1 MPYPEKGGSGG
12 AGFSLGPVDNIF
24 GNVSGNASANPLLV
38 TPSTNL
44 AAAISVRDAYF
55 TANPSNLATYDT
67 DGNENLGIILY
78 YTDSGT
84 NITQPQ
90 TRIGGEWRNNAAI
103 IAIQGLAGNAAT
115 VANLSERH
123 IGMRVGNEL
132 VDSGIEVEESGTI
145 RIPGQTLGIED
156 LLEISEGIGFLLLH
170 NTESNINYIVID
182 AALSETTGSARP
194 RQFVINGETITQVD
208 YQPDKSQQI
217 TTNPLAPV
225 YSTTVDGATF
235 FVGFETF
242 AAMNNVKVRILDA
255 TTNTPFKYIPSKLV
269 WDNDSS
275 SGLNFRQGV
284 NKFNFFSNEEDDPA
298 NGLFNVGNSPL
309 IFTKDRQLKIEIKAD
324 SVAFLGDST
333 GLPFFSGKTGLGT
346 FTDLAY
352 LNDTISS
359 AANTIENGELTTTLT
374 TVGGIEIATTPVTL
388 PSGGGGTPTNVLDES
403 VVVAGTEFTGL
414 LNNVSNQEQVNQRL
428 DSTGLGAQPISFT
441 GSFFCNYGVNGNQG
455 QWSGGRQTVE
465 MVSERGQPNGRYTF
479 EVPDPDEL
487 GSMFDDLAAAGLSE
501 VYTLT
506 IANQAGSSSS
516 ITRNSLT
523 VTRPSISVGG
533 FIQTTLAQGTSVT
546 YRIERIGGT
555 INSWE
560 RLGVQQSSD
569 PVATFGEVVIQS
581 LSWNNGDGSLLPSGD
596 AVLKGYAFPVIDSNP
611 NDGTLRQGLLDTGV
625 SDRLIYDGDY
635 VVWTADAFTSWADGD
650 NWFVLERDSLQRMSR
665 EMSNFLAQ
673 SSEIDNRVD
682 IGFVSAMNA
691 DALVWLS
698 ENPLTEAP
706 FLNPSTDTNNPR
718 SGDDYRYIGGQENRN
733 AQLQFQF
740 GQTRPDSYLTLC
752 LTPSFVAAHN
762 RGDIFIRIVDFDTR
776 QVIQNLGALSGNF
789 TQKDDVTFGNS
800 TCNHF
805 VYNTTG
811 DVNSQSSINYP
822 SLATIE
828 IVLTQVQQHFR
839 LNPNTVDVTQN
850 VNGLTEQQ
858 LSAEVQAKLNE
869 VPKDDSGRFAEIEDR
884 LMRYTTLSHQ
894 SPEIDARFYSD
905 DGTGAY
911 PSDLS
916 QFTQVSS
923 SNPRYTATN
932 TVIFIAVPE
941 PHSFVLKNITADTV
955 VALDGNESTVDVI
968 ESFNVSGVTYFVY
981 KVTGIISG
989 HVFEV
994 ERISTERVI
1003 QERHDILNNAEA
1015 IAALEAKTDTPQL
1028 PATVDD
1034 EDNITFEA
1042 TDFNKQLAGVT
1053 NTTQTVFFEKGPV
1066 KGGGGI
1072 KQSKPLKETEAE
1084 LRNKLVYI
1092 PAGTSYIN
1100 QAYLTAFDGSTGRD
1114 LIVYR
1119 DGQFYAQVFVA
1130 AIPSGTSQHDVYP
1143 APSNKVSG
1151 VGIWHTIPALTLVN
1165 GVPTPES
1172 DELFYTRNN
1181 ATSST
1186 PLTTLYRGHAN
1197 GNLFGSGTD
1206 TLNGYGG
1213 GVEVDS
1219 SFTLNDGSE
1228 QVDAENRY
1236 YPSFQGGDPELRIS
1250 ETARVFQ
1257 GLPTINDIQVLPHW
1271 TETRTVPATPATVR
1285 EVPIEFEH
1293 DGAQVFAIRPS
1304 DSNTLVLVG
1313 DRQEIDTGFT
1323 YSTLFGASEAGH
1335 LIVPVETAEFYDYQ
1349 DFTPINTTVTQL
1361 ENQAANPNDGL
1372 FNKVHTHQSVVNFTT
1387 QVHAKD
1393 GAGNTVN
1400 LAEEVILQSSNGT
1413 RYKLI
1418 VSDAGVVGTT
1428 TTGVTQ

>member
-1 MPYPEKGGSGG
+1 MGWTRTGDGGSGG
-12 AGFSLGPVDNIF
+12 GQRQVSIGSFADLEALNTFAAANTVLLFNNDEQVSIAIVGDNTIYRWSLEDNPNPYNAEGWAFMSQPSMDFSQAENNRALFLDSSGQI
-24 GNVSGNASANPLLV
+24 VSGNTRILPDGTEFTSGTPLFEGGSARFGPFILISERGGFFGLLNAYGR
-38 TPSTNL
+38 TFTFLDYETN
-44 AAAISVRDAYF
+44 RDAVAGHPQRLAPIEAARDF
-55 TANPSNLATYDT
+55 TLTSDASTELTTVPTFTYPTTLTAVTHAFGAITGSSGVQGVRFRLRDADTIGTDNEVVLKYYPSEAAWIDGTGEDFPANSTMGLDL
-67 DGNENLGIILY
+67 E
-78 YTDSGT
+78 DSPVAFTPGT
-84 NITQPQ
+84 NIEVDIRFNSGTLMGSATNVPALVALLQ
-90 TRIGGEWRNNAAI
+90 ESVF
-103 IAIQGLAGNAAT
+103 IQSADRQDFVRAFENGTHTGAT
-115 VANLSERH
+115 VEA
-123 IGMRVGNEL
+123 EL
-132 VDSGIEVEESGTI
+132 
-145 RIPGQTLGIED
+145 QED
-156 LLEISEGIGFLLLH
+156 GEPSISI
-170 NTESNINYIVID
+170 TV
-182 AALSETTGSARP
+182 TGP
-194 RQFVINGETITQVD
+194 
-208 YQPDKSQQI
+208 
-217 TTNPLAPV
+217 
-225 YSTTVDGATF
+225 
-235 FVGFETF
+235 
-242 AAMNNVKVRILDA
+242 
-255 TTNTPFKYIPSKLV
+255 
-269 WDNDSS
+269 
-275 SGLNFRQGV
+275 
-284 NKFNFFSNEEDDPA
+284 
-298 NGLFNVGNSPL
+298 
-309 IFTKDRQLKIEIKAD
+309 
-324 SVAFLGDST
+324 
-333 GLPFFSGKTGLGT
+333 
-346 FTDLAY
+346 
-352 LNDTISS
+352 
-359 AANTIENGELTTTLT
+359 
-374 TVGGIEIATTPVTL
+374 
-388 PSGGGGTPTNVLDES
+388 GGGTPTSLPDES
-403 VVVAGTEFTGL
+403 VVVDGTEFTGL
-414 LNNVSNQEQVNQRL
+414 LNNVSNQEQVNNRL
-428 DSTGLGAQPISFT
+428 DGTGLGAQPITFT
-441 GSFFCNYGVNGNQG
+441 GNFLCNYGVNGNQS

-465 MVSERGQPNGRYTF
+465 MVSERGQPNDRYIF
-479 EVPDPDEL
+479 EVPDLGEL
-487 GSMFDDLAAAGLSE
+487 DSMFDDLAAAGLSE

-506 IANQAGSSSS
+506 IAHQAGSSSS
-516 ITRNSLT
+516 IARNSLT
-523 VTRPSISVGG
+523 VTRPSVSVGG
-533 FIQTTLAQGTSVT
+533 FIQTTLAQGTSVR
-546 YRIERIGGT
+546 YRIERIGGI

-560 RLGVQQSSD
+560 RLDVQQSGD
-569 PVATFGEVVIQS
+569 PIATFGEMVIQS

-650 NWFVLERDSLQRMSR
+650 NWFVLERDSLQRMGR

-691 DALVWLS
+691 EALVWLS
-698 ENPLTEAP
+698 ENPLAEAP
-706 FLNPSTDTNNPR
+706 NLTPSKDTNNPR
-718 SGDDYRYIGGQENRN
+718 SGDNYRYIGGQENRN

-740 GQTRPDSYLTLC
+740 GQNRFNSYLTLC

-776 QVIQNLGALSGNF
+776 RVIQDLGALSGNF

-805 VYNTTG
+805 VHNT
-811 DVNSQSSINYP
+811 SINYP
-822 SLATIE
+822 FLATIE
-828 IVLTQVQQHFR
+828 VVLTQVQQHFR

-850 VNGLTEQQ
+850 VKGLVKSQ
-858 LSAEVQAKLNE
+858 LSPELQEEIEKL
-869 VPKDDSGRFAEIEDR
+869 PKDDSGRFAEIEDR
-884 LMRYTTLSHQ
+884 LMRYVEISNQ
-894 SPEIDARFYSD
+894 SPEVDARFYSD

-932 TVIFIAVPE
+932 AVIFIAVPE
-941 PHSFVLKNITADTV
+941 PHNFVLKNITADTV
-955 VALDGNESTVDVI
+955 VALDDSESMVDVI
-968 ESFNVSGVTYFVY
+968 ESFNVSGVTYFVF
-981 KVTGIISG
+981 KVTGITSG
-989 HVFEV
+989 NVFEV
-994 ERISTERVI
+994 ERISTETVI

-1015 IAALEAKTDTPQL
+1015 IAALEAKTNTPQL

-1053 NTTQTVFFEKGPV
+1053 NTTQTVFFEKDPV
-1066 KGGGGI
+1066 KGAGGI

-1119 DGQFYAQVFVA
+1119 NGQFYAQVFVA
-1130 AIPSGTSQHDVYP
+1130 AIPSGTSQHNIYP
-1143 APSNKVSG
+1143 APSNRVSG
-1151 VGIWHTIPALTLVN
+1151 AGIWQTIPTATLVN
-1165 GVPTPES
+1165 GSPVAES
-1172 DELFYTRNN
+1172 DELFFSNNN

-1186 PLTTLYRGHAN
+1186 LLTVPYRGHAN
-1197 GNLFGSGTD
+1197 GNLFGQGTD

-1213 GVEVDS
+1213 DVEVAS

-1271 TETRTVPATPATVR
+1271 TETRTVPATPETVR

-1313 DRQEIDTGFT
+1313 DRAEIDTGFPYT
-1323 YSTLFGASEAGH
+1323 TLFGSSEEGH
-1335 LIVPVETAEFYDYQ
+1335 LIAGTEQAEFFDYQ

-1361 ENQAANPNDGL
+1361 ENQAANPDNGL
-1372 FNKVHTHQSVVNFTT
+1372 FNKIHTHQSVVNFTT

-1393 GAGNTVN
+1393 GAGNNVN